1 MSLLKQLP
9 ENERPRERLLRSGS
23 HALTDAELL
32 AVLLRTGRRGQSALE
47 MAEELLVQRG
57 GLTGLLA
64 STRDSIQRPGL
75 RQAKLST
82 LLAALELGRRLARA
96 RMAQRDLLDH
106 PAAVAS
112 YLNLRYGSVDQEV
125 MGALFLDIRNH
136 LISDRELFRGTL
148 SRALVEPRAILKEAL
163 LCSASGFI
171 LFHTHPSGNPAPSAE
186 DLDFTER
193 LADAAKLLGVRLLDH
208 MILGHYG
215 AWVSL
220 KRRGA
225 C

>member
-47 MAEELLVQRG
+47 MAEELLAQRG
-57 GLTGLLA
+57 GLIGLLA

-148 SRALVEPRAILKEAL
+148 GKALVEPRAILKEAL
-163 LCSASGFI
+163 LTSASGFI

-193 LADAAKLLGVRLLDH
+193 LAGAAELVGVKLLDH
-208 MILGHYG
+208 MILGNYG

>member
-47 MAEELLVQRG
+47 MAEELLDQRG
-57 GLTGLLA
+57 GLIGLLA

-148 SRALVEPRAILKEAL
+148 GKALVEPRAILKEAL
-163 LCSASGFI
+163 LTSASGFI

-193 LADAAKLLGVRLLDH
+193 LAGAAELVGVKLLDH
-208 MILGHYG
+208 MILGNYG